1 MNWENLGLIFNKD
14 DLSNIEDSLCFA
26 KSPQALVK
34 KDSVVVYFTSQKL
47 DKNNKWVSLPYYVE
61 YTKDFSSKIR
71 FSKLPLIE
79 KGKLGTFDEH
89 GIFPFSPCVIDS
101 NIYAYTT
108 GWSRRSSVD
117 IEMSIGIVKSLD
129 GYKFERLYDGPILT
143 SSPKEP
149 FLVGDAFVKKYNN
162 KYHMWYIYGDKW
174 HIDNSGGNDPERSY
188 KIAYASSSDGLNWN
202 RDSKYII

>member
-79 KGKLGTFDEH
+79 KGKLGTFD
-89 GIFPFSPCVIDS
+89 
-101 NIYAYTT
+101 
-108 GWSRRSSVD
+108 
-117 IEMSIGIVKSLD
+117 
-129 GYKFERLYDGPILT
+129 
-143 SSPKEP
+143 
-149 FLVGDAFVKKYNN
+149 
-162 KYHMWYIYGDKW
+162 
-174 HIDNSGGNDPERSY
+174 
-188 KIAYASSSDGLNWN
+188 
-202 RDSKYII
+202 